1 MEEKLLNNITK
12 DEQEELVKELEKEI
26 AELGIM
32 KWTQIVRQNNKEGF
46 YYE

>member
-32 KWTQIVRQNNKEGF
+32 K
-46 YYE
+46 